1 METNYPTF
9 LQNVVFTISKKS
21 CIMFVCYY
29 AHAVCVR
36 TKGGIMNVKDY
47 VLKVIYEY
55 DGQTRWLIDE
65 NDEILSFAETGD
77 ESHIKLTVHATAPVK
92 IQRAELIYDHH
103 FESEEWFYGGGYQS
117 WSTSREYKRGD
128 RQYGLR
134 FPCNFIPLAKT
145 YAAASGDSYFAEY
158 GKDLYH
164 SNTYTYLRKG
174 EHLDFFGTLNDRT
187 GYTVFYA
194 DMRENIFAIE
204 KDVEG
209 VTIQGEYELFDI
221 MYCNGTYD
229 QVFDKYFEEYPR
241 KATGRVDHLAGYTS
255 WYNYFQNI
263 TEDIIIRD
271 LNGLYEKA
279 GDKANIFQIDDG
291 YESLVGD
298 WLTLKPEFPNGMGY
312 IADEIHK
319 KGYKAGIWLAPFAAQ
334 FKAQLVKDH
343 PDWFLRDEKGK
354 MLIGG
359 FAWNGFYVLDIEK
372 QEVREYIKHVFDVV
386 FNEWHYDMVKL
397 DFLYVASIQPRLNK
411 SRGQLMHEAMDFLR
425 ECCGDKIILGCGVPL
440 SASFGVVDACRISCD
455 VELSFKDKFY
465 TKITNPEIISA
476 KMAMNN
482 SIFRRHLNGR
492 IFANDPDVFFLRDDG
507 MKPAEYTWGQKK
519 LLARINNMFGSVL
532 FVSDNA
538 GEYND
543 DKVEVLHNSFKK
555 FEGKVLSAEYVTNK
569 ASGEEFIA
577 IVYQENDEKRCLMY
591 NTLTGKN
598 TDYPVK

>member
-9 LQNVVFTISKKS
+9 LQNVVFTISRKS

-77 ESHIKLTVHATAPVK
+77 ESHIKLTVHAKAPVK

-174 EHLDFFGTLNDRT
+174 EYLDFFGTLNDRT

-209 VTIQGEYELFDI
+209 VTIQGEYELFDV

-291 YESLVGD
+291 YESMVGD

-397 DFLYVASIQPRLNK
+397 DFLYAASIQPRLNK

-569 ASGEEFIA
+569 ASGEEFIV
-577 IVYQENDEKRCLMY
+577 IIYQENDEKRCLMY

>member
-9 LQNVVFTISKKS
+9 LQNVVFTISRKS

-164 SNTYTYLRKG
+164 SNTYTYLRQG
-174 EHLDFFGTLNDRT
+174 EYLDFFGTLNDRT

-209 VTIQGEYELFDI
+209 VTIQGEYELFDV

-291 YESLVGD
+291 YESMVGD

-372 QEVREYIKHVFDVV
+372 KEVREYIKHVFDVV

-397 DFLYVASIQPRLNK
+397 DFLYAVSIQPRLNK

>member
-1 METNYPTF
+1 
-9 LQNVVFTISKKS
+9 
-21 CIMFVCYY
+21 
-29 AHAVCVR
+29 
-36 TKGGIMNVKDY
+36 MNVKDY
-47 VLKVIYEY
+47 VLKVVYEY

-65 NDEILSFAETGD
+65 NDEILSFTETGD
-77 ESHIKLTVHATAPVK
+77 ESHIKLTVHAKAPVK

-103 FESEEWFYGGGYQS
+103 FDSEEWFYGGGYQS

-145 YAAASGDSYFAEY
+145 FAAASGDSYFAEY

-174 EHLDFFGTLNDRT
+174 EYLDFFGTLNDRT

-291 YESLVGD
+291 YESMVGD

-334 FKAQLVKDH
+334 FKAQLVKEH
-343 PDWFLRDEKGK
+343 PDWFLRDERGK

-397 DFLYVASIQPRLNK
+397 DFLYAVAIQPRLNK

-465 TKITNPEIISA
+465 TKITNPEIVSA

-507 MKPAEYTWGQKK
+507 MKPAQYTWGQKK

-538 GEYND
+538 GGYDD

>member
-9 LQNVVFTISKKS
+9 LQNVVFTISRKS
-21 CIMFVCYY
+21 CIIFVCYC

-77 ESHIKLTVHATAPVK
+77 ESHIKLTVHATVPVK

-209 VTIQGEYELFDI
+209 VTIQGEYELFDV
-221 MYCNGTYD
+221 MYCSGTYD
-229 QVFDKYFEEYPR
+229 QVFDRYFEEYPR

-291 YESLVGD
+291 YESMVGD

-397 DFLYVASIQPRLNK
+397 DFLYAASIQPRLNK

-569 ASGEEFIA
+569 ASGEEFIV
-577 IVYQENDEKRCLMY
+577 IIYQENDEKRCLMY

>member
-1 METNYPTF
+1 M
-9 LQNVVFTISKKS
+9 I
-21 CIMFVCYY
+21 
-29 AHAVCVR
+29 
-36 TKGGIMNVKDY
+36 NVKDY

-55 DGQTRWLIDE
+55 NGETRWLIDE
-65 NDEILSFAETGD
+65 GDDILSFEDLGD
-77 ESHIKLTVHATAPVK
+77 DKHIKMIVHAKEPVK
-92 IQRAELIYDHH
+92 IVRAELIYDHY
-103 FESEEWFYGGGYQS
+103 FESEELFYGGGYQS
-117 WSTSREYKRGD
+117 WSTSKEYKRGD
-128 RQYGLR
+128 KQYGLR
-134 FPCNFIPLAKT
+134 FPCNIIPIAKT

-174 EHLDFFGTLNDRT
+174 EHLDFLGTLNDRT

-194 DMRENIFAIE
+194 DMRENVFAIE

-209 VTIQGEYELFDI
+209 VVIDGDYELFNI
-221 MYCNGTYD
+221 VYCEGTYD
-229 QVFDKYFEEYPR
+229 EVFDEYFTEYPR

-263 TEDIIIRD
+263 TEDIIVRD

-291 YESLVGD
+291 YESMVGD
-298 WLTLKPEFPNGMGY
+298 WLALKPEFPNGMGY
-312 IADEIHK
+312 LADEIHK

-334 FKAQLVKDH
+334 FKAQLVKEH
-343 PDWFLRDEKGK
+343 PDWFVKDEEGK
-354 MLIGG
+354 MIIGG

-397 DFLYVASIQPRLNK
+397 DFLYAVAIRPRCGK
-411 SRGQLMHEAMDFLR
+411 SRGQIMHEAMDFLR

-507 MKPAEYTWGQKK
+507 MKPAKFTWEQKK
-519 LLARINNMFGSVL
+519 LLAKINNMFGSVL

-538 GEYND
+538 GEYD
-543 DKVEVLHNSFKK
+543 EKKVGVLVDSFKK
-555 FEGKVLSAEYVTNK
+555 FDGQVHSAEYIKNK

-577 IVYQENDEKRCLMY
+577 IEYTENGENKCLTY
-591 NTLTGKN
+591 NTITGKY
-598 TDYPVK
+598 TDSVVE

>member
-1 METNYPTF
+1 
-9 LQNVVFTISKKS
+9 
-21 CIMFVCYY
+21 
-29 AHAVCVR
+29 
-36 TKGGIMNVKDY
+36 MNIKEY
-47 VLKVIYEY
+47 VLKVVYEY
-55 DGQTRWLIDE
+55 NGQIRWLIDG
-65 NDEILSFAETGD
+65 GD
-77 ESHIKLTVHATAPVK
+77 DVLCFSDAGDDKHIKLTVHSNAPVK
-92 IQRAELIYDHH
+92 ILRAELIYDHY
-103 FESEEWFYGGGYQS
+103 FESEEWFFGGGYQS
-117 WSTSREYKRGD
+117 WSTSKEYRKGD

-134 FPCNFIPLAKT
+134 FPCNVVPLAKT
-145 YAAASGDSYFAEY
+145 FAAASGDAYFTEY
-158 GKDLYH
+158 GRDLYH

-174 EHLDFFGTLNDRT
+174 ESLDFFGTLNDRT

-209 VTIQGEYELFDI
+209 VTIDGDYELFDI
-221 MYCNGTYD
+221 TYIKGTYD
-229 QVFDKYFEEYPR
+229 EVFDKYFEEYPR

-279 GDKANIFQIDDG
+279 GENANIFQIDDG
-291 YESLVGD
+291 YESMVGD

-312 IADEIHK
+312 LADEIHK
-319 KGYKAGIWLAPFAAQ
+319 KGYKAGIWLAPFAGQ
-334 FKAQLVKDH
+334 FKAQIVKEH
-343 PDWFLRDEKGK
+343 PDWFIKNEKGK
-354 MLIGG
+354 KLIGG
-359 FAWNGFYVLDIEK
+359 FAWNGFYVLDIEN
-372 QEVREYIKHVFDVV
+372 QEVRDYIKHVFDVV

-397 DFLYVASIQPRLNK
+397 DFLYAVAIQPRNGK

-465 TKITNPEIISA
+465 TKITNQEIISA

-492 IFANDPDVFFLRDDG
+492 IFANDPDVFFLRDGG
-507 MKPAEYTWGQKK
+507 MTPAQYTWGQKK
-519 LLARINNMFGSVL
+519 LLAKINNMFGSVL
-532 FVSDNA
+532 FVSDDA
-538 GEYND
+538 GEYDEEKTALLN
-543 DKVEVLHNSFKK
+543 ESFKK
-555 FEGKVLSAEYVTNK
+555 FEGKIISAEYITNK

-577 IVYQENDEKRCLMY
+577 IEYDENGEMKCLTY
-591 NTLTGKN
+591 NTITGKY
-598 TDYPVK
+598 TDSVVE

>member
-9 LQNVVFTISKKS
+9 LQNVVFTISRKS
-21 CIMFVCYY
+21 CIIFVCYC

-77 ESHIKLTVHATAPVK
+77 ESHIKLTVHATVPVK

-209 VTIQGEYELFDI
+209 VTIQGEYELFDV
-221 MYCNGTYD
+221 MYCSGTYD
-229 QVFDKYFEEYPR
+229 QVFDRYFEEYPR

-291 YESLVGD
+291 YESMVGD

-397 DFLYVASIQPRLNK
+397 DFLYAASIQPRLNK
-411 SRGQLMHEAMDFLR
+411 SRGQLMHEAMDVLR

-569 ASGEEFIA
+569 ASGEEFIV
-577 IVYQENDEKRCLMY
+577 IIYQENDEKRCLMY

>member
-1 METNYPTF
+1 
-9 LQNVVFTISKKS
+9 
-21 CIMFVCYY
+21 
-29 AHAVCVR
+29 
-36 TKGGIMNVKDY
+36 MNVKDY

-291 YESLVGD
+291 YESMVGD

-343 PDWFLRDEKGK
+343 PDWFLRDERGK

-397 DFLYVASIQPRLNK
+397 DFLYAASIQPRLNK

-569 ASGEEFIA
+569 ASGEEFIV
-577 IVYQENDEKRCLMY
+577 IIYQENDEKRCLMY

>member
-9 LQNVVFTISKKS
+9 LQNVVFTISRKS

-77 ESHIKLTVHATAPVK
+77 ESHIKLTLHATAPVK

-164 SNTYTYLRKG
+164 SNTYTYLRQG
-174 EHLDFFGTLNDRT
+174 EYLDFFGTLNDRT

-209 VTIQGEYELFDI
+209 VTIQGEYELFDV

-291 YESLVGD
+291 YESMVGD

-372 QEVREYIKHVFDVV
+372 KEVREYIKHVFDVV

-397 DFLYVASIQPRLNK
+397 DFLYAVSIQPRLNK